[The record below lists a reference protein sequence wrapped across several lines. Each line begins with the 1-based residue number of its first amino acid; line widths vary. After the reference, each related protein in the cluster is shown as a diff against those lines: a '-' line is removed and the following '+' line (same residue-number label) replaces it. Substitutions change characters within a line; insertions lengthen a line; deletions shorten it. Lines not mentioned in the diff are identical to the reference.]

1 MEGKAAAGG
10 SFGPGTTDM
19 TLQQAVFA
27 GLVDPGKIEMRR
39 SIVTEPT
46 TAGTIDTAVFS
57 GPRGELHD
65 HAPIADGV
73 FTVVDNVGA
82 DGIDTLTG
90 IENLRFTDGDFTVA
104 PSATLTAPT
113 SCGRS
118 AISRSGRRVRP
129 GRSRSRTAASAR

>member
-57 GPRGELHD
+57 GPV
-65 HAPIADGV
+65 ATTPSNPPIADGS

-82 DGIDTLTG
+82 DGTDTLRGSRTCG
-90 IENLRFTDGDFTVA
+90 S
-104 PSATLTAPT
+104 PMAT
-113 SCGRS
+113 
-118 AISRSGRRVRP
+118 SRSHRRR
-129 GRSRSRTAASAR
+129 R